1 MVSQIADSVAAEAA
15 AWLARLNGAGRSAD
29 TEDALR
35 LWLAADPAHVDAFER
50 ATDLWEMLPGAVAL
64 GGGAANDDR
73 PAPRRAM
80 MAMAASFV
88 LCVMVA
94 GGWVWSAR
102 PLVYETLVGEQKAVT
117 LADGSRVTLNTG
129 SRISVDYDD
138 GVRLVRLDR
147 GEALFEVAHGKAWP
161 FIVET
166 DRGSVRALGTK
177 FVVRRDGG
185 RMAVTLI
192 EGKVSVARSA
202 ARAPAVILRP
212 GERVTLIPDAG
223 AALDKPSVEAVTA
236 WRRGEAVF
244 DDVTLLAA
252 ASELNRYGTKRIVID
267 DPAVS
272 GLRVS
277 GVFATSDV
285 EEFAQAIAAL
295 HGLKVAQ
302 EGDMVHLSR

>member
-1 MVSQIADSVAAEAA
+1 
-15 AWLARLNGAGRSAD
+15 
-29 TEDALR
+29 
-35 LWLAADPAHVDAFER
+35 
-50 ATDLWEMLPGAVAL
+50 
-64 GGGAANDDR
+64 
-73 PAPRRAM
+73 
-80 MAMAASFV
+80 
-88 LCVMVA
+88 
-94 GGWVWSAR
+94 
-102 PLVYETLVGEQKAVT
+102 
-117 LADGSRVTLNTG
+117 
-129 SRISVDYDD
+129 
-138 GVRLVRLDR
+138 
-147 GEALFEVAHGKAWP
+147 
-161 FIVET
+161 
-166 DRGSVRALGTK
+166 
-177 FVVRRDGG
+177 
-185 RMAVTLI
+185 
-192 EGKVSVARSA
+192 
-202 ARAPAVILRP
+202 LRP